1 MSLSPRESRSSED
14 KSKPPEKIHSIVTR
28 VAPTDTESD
37 VDARK
42 LVEMGY
48 QPQLRRNFSIWS
60 ILGVGFSVTN
70 SWWGISA
77 GLVAGVNSGG
87 PVLVIYGI
95 ILIATISTGVG
106 ISLAELASAMPNSGG
121 QYYWT
126 AQLAPRKCAPI
137 LSFLTGAVGW
147 AGAVFTS
154 ASVCLSLGSS
164 LVGMYAL
171 GHPDMIIQ
179 PWMVSAAS
187 LYISLISCF
196 VITIAVP
203 AASRTKQSAKFV
215 FATFVNETGWE
226 NNVIAFIVGLI
237 NPNWSFA
244 CLDVATHMAEEIHQ
258 PERMIPLSILAT
270 VGIGLVSSLGY
281 SIAVFFSMSDLEK
294 ITGTPTGVPIL
305 ELYHQATRSVAG
317 AIILQVL
324 IVLTGLGC
332 LTACHTWQAR
342 LAWSFARDR
351 GVHVLLPSLKTTVF
365 YNSVSQTIRST
376 MKSFTSIIVFS
387 AALVGFVAAKP
398 AVETRDSCKGNQFWY
413 AKLGCCLDH
422 GGPSAPPTPPRSR
435 DCPKDNWY
443 WNTKQGCCTPRH
455 EDPPEPTCKRGF
467 SWSKGSW
474 CCEEDPTP
482 TTGNSTPSQT
492 PPGGSYGGGNNGG
505 YNGGYNGGNN
515 GGYNGGNNG
524 GYNGGNHG
532 WKAKRHNRIV
542 ERCPSKKT
550 ECPII
555 GAKSLN
561 KSSDYECVDTYQD
574 IKHCGGCS
582 SLGEGQDCTAVAH
595 SWNVGCE
602 AGACKLYTCKP
613 GYTVSK
619 EDGKT
624 CIKS

>member
-1 MSLSPRESRSSED
+1 MSLTPRESCSSES
-14 KSKPPEKIHSIVTR
+14 KSKYPDKIHPTTTNIVP
-28 VAPTDTESD
+28 VDVEGD

-95 ILIATISTGVG
+95 ILIATISVGVG

-126 AQLAPRKCAPI
+126 GQLASRKYAPI
-137 LSFLTGAVGW
+137 LSFLTGAMGW

-164 LVGMYAL
+164 LVGMYVL
-171 GHPDMIIQ
+171 GHPDVVIR
-179 PWMVSAAS
+179 PWMVFVTFQLVNLFAFVFNCSGRLLPKISAAS

-226 NNVIAFIVGLI
+226 NNVVAFIVGLI

-244 CLDVATHMAEEIHQ
+244 CLDVPTHLAEEVPQ

-281 SIAVFFSMSDLEK
+281 SIAVFFSISDLEG
-294 ITGTPTGVPIL
+294 ITGTVTGVPIL

-317 AIILQVL
+317 ATVLQVL

-351 GVHVLLPSLKTTVF
+351 GMPGSRYWAVVHPKLDVPLNAHIMSCTWVAVLGCLYIASSTAFNSMVTGCLIFLYISYSIPVICLLTRGRNKIQPGPFWLGKFGLFANIILLSWTLFTLVF
-365 YNSVSQTIRST
+365 YN
-376 MKSFTSIIVFS
+376 
-387 AALVGFVAAKP
+387 LPFVMP
-398 AVETRDSCKGNQFWY
+398 V
-413 AKLGCCLDH
+413 
-422 GGPSAPPTPPRSR
+422 
-435 DCPKDNWY
+435 
-443 WNTKQGCCTPRH
+443 
-455 EDPPEPTCKRGF
+455 
-467 SWSKGSW
+467 
-474 CCEEDPTP
+474 
-482 TTGNSTPSQT
+482 
-492 PPGGSYGGGNNGG
+492 
-505 YNGGYNGGNN
+505 
-515 GGYNGGNNG
+515 
-524 GYNGGNHG
+524 
-532 WKAKRHNRIV
+532 
-542 ERCPSKKT
+542 
-550 ECPII
+550 
-555 GAKSLN
+555 
-561 KSSDYECVDTYQD
+561 
-574 IKHCGGCS
+574 
-582 SLGEGQDCTAVAH
+582 
-595 SWNVGCE
+595 E
-602 AGACKLYTCKP
+602 AGNMNYVCVVIGIYALYLFTYWAVRGPRTFRIQPNQSEIEEKSV
-613 GYTVSK
+613 TV
-619 EDGKT
+619 
-624 CIKS
+624 

>member
-179 PWMVSAAS
+179 PWMVFVAYQLVNVFAFILNCSGRLLPKVSAAS

-351 GVHVLLPSLKTTVF
+351 GMPGSRYWSVVHPKLGVPLNAHAMSCIWVAVLGCLYIASSTAFNSMVTGCLIFLYISYSIPVGCLLVRGRCTLQPGPFWLGKLGLIANIVLLCWTLFTLVF
-365 YNSVSQTIRST
+365 YN
-376 MKSFTSIIVFS
+376 
-387 AALVGFVAAKP
+387 LPFVMP
-398 AVETRDSCKGNQFWY
+398 V
-413 AKLGCCLDH
+413 
-422 GGPSAPPTPPRSR
+422 
-435 DCPKDNWY
+435 
-443 WNTKQGCCTPRH
+443 
-455 EDPPEPTCKRGF
+455 
-467 SWSKGSW
+467 
-474 CCEEDPTP
+474 
-482 TTGNSTPSQT
+482 
-492 PPGGSYGGGNNGG
+492 
-505 YNGGYNGGNN
+505 
-515 GGYNGGNNG
+515 
-524 GYNGGNHG
+524 
-532 WKAKRHNRIV
+532 
-542 ERCPSKKT
+542 
-550 ECPII
+550 
-555 GAKSLN
+555 
-561 KSSDYECVDTYQD
+561 
-574 IKHCGGCS
+574 
-582 SLGEGQDCTAVAH
+582 
-595 SWNVGCE
+595 E
-602 AGACKLYTCKP
+602 AGNMNYVCVVIGIYALYLLIYWMARGHRMFRIPETK
-613 GYTVSK
+613 TVPDK
-619 EDGKT
+619 NVT
-624 CIKS
+624 V

>member
-1 MSLSPRESRSSED
+1 
-14 KSKPPEKIHSIVTR
+14 
-28 VAPTDTESD
+28 
-37 VDARK
+37 
-42 LVEMGY
+42 
-48 QPQLRRNFSIWS
+48 
-60 ILGVGFSVTN
+60 
-70 SWWGISA
+70 
-77 GLVAGVNSGG
+77 
-87 PVLVIYGI
+87 
-95 ILIATISTGVG
+95 
-106 ISLAELASAMPNSGG
+106 
-121 QYYWT
+121 
-126 AQLAPRKCAPI
+126 
-137 LSFLTGAVGW
+137 
-147 AGAVFTS
+147 
-154 ASVCLSLGSS
+154 
-164 LVGMYAL
+164 
-171 GHPDMIIQ
+171 
-179 PWMVSAAS
+179 
-187 LYISLISCF
+187 
-196 VITIAVP
+196 
-203 AASRTKQSAKFV
+203 
-215 FATFVNETGWE
+215 
-226 NNVIAFIVGLI
+226 
-237 NPNWSFA
+237 
-244 CLDVATHMAEEIHQ
+244 
-258 PERMIPLSILAT
+258 
-270 VGIGLVSSLGY
+270 
-281 SIAVFFSMSDLEK
+281 
-294 ITGTPTGVPIL
+294 
-305 ELYHQATRSVAG
+305 
-317 AIILQVL
+317 
-324 IVLTGLGC
+324 
-332 LTACHTWQAR
+332 
-342 LAWSFARDR
+342 
-351 GVHVLLPSLKTTVF
+351 
-365 YNSVSQTIRST
+365 

-482 TTGNSTPSQT
+482 TTGNSTLRKLLRVALMGEVT
-492 PPGGSYGGGNNGG
+492 T
-505 YNGGYNGGNN
+505 
-515 GGYNGGNNG
+515 
-524 GYNGGNHG
+524 
-532 WKAKRHNRIV
+532 
-542 ERCPSKKT
+542 RCPSKKT